1 MAGNI
6 RIGSGVETPAQS
18 RTSVSGEFRLPA
30 RPAPAPQAPAGYG
43 LAYQMGG
50 PSYMYGVTPRFGA
63 YYRDG
68 GTPPGQIHGNFPGAR
83 EGADMF
89 GFWPTMF
96 QTSPYATAS
105 QMYTPG
111 LGVMPLVGYPSRYPH
126 VVMGGYS
133 DWGGGVANQAISMM
147 LPLVMM
153 GLYRQMFPMPGAAPA
168 QAAASGGGGKKGSG
182 GGSGEAS
189 PSAGPVK
196 SSGVPDGTPAVE
208 YSAVDGM
215 PIRPSQDSTYRVR
228 DTDWKPGAAPTGD
241 SWVDRAIGYGK
252 RFPPTM
258 PLAFGLDYAR
268 RHPDARRAVEGAV
281 PVFGPIIRGADE
293 YLSR

>member
-1 MAGNI
+1 MANF
-6 RIGSGVETPAQS
+6 SASAGVEPVQS
-18 RTSVSGEFRLPA
+18 RTAVSGGFTLPA
-30 RPAPAPQAPAGYG
+30 RQPAPVQQVPAGYQ

-68 GTPPGQIHGNFPGAR
+68 GTPPGQIHGNFAGSR

-126 VVMGGYS
+126 VVMGGYT
-133 DWGGGVANQAISMM
+133 DYGAPIANQAMNMM
-147 LPLVMM
+147 LPLLMM

-168 QAAASGGGGKKGSG
+168 QAAASGGGKKGSG

-196 SSGVPDGTPAVE
+196 SSGVPDGTPATE

-215 PIRPSQDSTYRVR
+215 PIRASQDSTSRVL
-228 DTDWKPGAAPTGD
+228 DTGWKPGAAPTGD

-281 PVFGPIIRGADE
+281 PVFGPGIRMADE